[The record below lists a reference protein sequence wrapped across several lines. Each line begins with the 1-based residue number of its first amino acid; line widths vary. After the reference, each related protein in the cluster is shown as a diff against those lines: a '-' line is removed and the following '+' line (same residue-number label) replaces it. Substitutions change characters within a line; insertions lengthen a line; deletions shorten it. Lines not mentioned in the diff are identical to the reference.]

1 MTSTPIFLLNTS
13 LPRNWKRRVAALP
26 VAPEKKEKTPIVP
39 VPADAPP
46 CNFMLPDIG
55 KPSVLYPYHN
65 ADGALLCY
73 IARFETT
80 HPDTGYV
87 RKRFFQCVIVNCPT
101 ASAAGAVLGCRSLD
115 HSITCPK

>member
-1 MTSTPIFLLNTS
+1 MPDQKQTHNILEAIIEHDLRPDISLEHITSDELEAA
-13 LPRNWKRRVAALP
+13 VAALP
-26 VAPEKKEKTPIVP
+26 VAPEKKEKPPIIP

-80 HPDTGYV
+80 HPDTFLRQKKILPLSNRRV
-87 RKRFFQCVIVNCPT
+87 RIR
-101 ASAAGAVLGCRSLD
+101 
-115 HSITCPK
+115 